1 MFAAD
6 RRWCQEARCLQQTD
20 VGVRR
25 LGVCSRQTLVSGG
38 WVFAADRRWCQE
50 AGCLQQTDVGVRRQA
65 LVSSRQEG
73 EVQNEAGCRRQ
84 GVI

>member
-1 MFAAD
+1 MIYPVEGLMSRKGMKVTHCF
-6 RRWCQEARCLQQTD
+6 
-20 VGVRR
+20 
-25 LGVCSRQTLVSGG
+25 CS

-50 AGCLQQTDVGVRRQA
+50 AVCLQQTDVGVRRQA

-73 EVQNEAGCRRQ
+73 ELQNEPRCRKQ

>member
-6 RRWCQEARCLQQTD
+6 RRWCQGAGCLQQTD

-25 LGVCSRQTLVSGG
+25 QGVCSRQTLVSGG

-50 AGCLQQTDVGVRRQA
+50 AGCLQQTDRRWCQEAGCLQQTDVGVRR
-65 LVSSRQEG
+65 LGVCSRQT
-73 EVQNEAGCRRQ
+73 
-84 GVI
+84 